1 MFEVYCI
8 MNKNNIKYM
17 IIMCNKSEK
26 DGIYYIDDKIVF
38 EQYFPKIQ
46 PIVIM

>member
-17 IIMCNKSEK
+17 IIICNKSEK
-26 DGIYYIDDKIVF
+26 DGIYIDDKIAF
-38 EQYFPKIQ
+38 EQYFTKIQ
-46 PIVIM
+46 LIVIM